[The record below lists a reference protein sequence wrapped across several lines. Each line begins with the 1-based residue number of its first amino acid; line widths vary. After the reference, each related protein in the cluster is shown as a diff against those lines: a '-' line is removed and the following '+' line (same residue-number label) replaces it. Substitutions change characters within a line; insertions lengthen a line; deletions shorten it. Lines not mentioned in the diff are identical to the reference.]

1 MSWLTHSRL
10 ICDHPCQSISPLFIQ
25 PDDSFKTYKRPAE
38 GTSMIT
44 SGFGLFQLGPFGR
57 PIQQVSQYLLYTDI
71 NYVSGIKSMISLL
84 PIRNNLKL
92 NRVKM
97 PGMVLLRSTSLLFVL
112 TKVEFLSAPVT
123 LVDHWV
129 SLSCMIL
136 YEASLLCW
144 AFLIM
149 SHDNQAY
156 NLYFC
161 KLFKKMVNGNSLA
174 LPRGH
179 IRDVMLTDFHRGGQI
194 FKIQLTTNGWE

>member
-1 MSWLTHSRL
+1 
-10 ICDHPCQSISPLFIQ
+10 
-25 PDDSFKTYKRPAE
+25 
-38 GTSMIT
+38 MIT

-71 NYVSGIKSMISLL
+71 NYVSGMKFKRSLL

-136 YEASLLCW
+136 YEAS
-144 AFLIM
+144 
-149 SHDNQAY
+149 
-156 NLYFC
+156 
-161 KLFKKMVNGNSLA
+161 
-174 LPRGH
+174 
-179 IRDVMLTDFHRGGQI
+179 
-194 FKIQLTTNGWE
+194 